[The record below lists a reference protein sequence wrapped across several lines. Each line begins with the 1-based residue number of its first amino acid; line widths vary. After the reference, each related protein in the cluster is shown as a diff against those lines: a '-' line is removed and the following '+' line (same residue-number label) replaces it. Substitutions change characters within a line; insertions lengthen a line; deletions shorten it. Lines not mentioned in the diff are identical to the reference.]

1 VASAAPDAAASATLQ
16 DVAQR
21 LAQGASVNQIVES
34 MVSQGFTQED
44 AAGIVGHVNVQFRQA
59 MAGSGLRRIRAGALW
74 AVGGTA
80 VTVLTYMQASAGG
93 TYFVAWGAVI
103 FGVYDMIRGLI
114 VWLKYRA

>member
-1 VASAAPDAAASATLQ
+1 MASAAPDAAASATLQ

-21 LAQGASVNQIVES
+21 LAKGETVSQIVES

-44 AAGIVGHVNVQFRQA
+44 AAGIVGHVNVEFRKA
-59 MAGSGLRRIRAGALW
+59 MASVGLRRIRAGALW

-80 VTVLTYMQASAGG
+80 VTVYTYMSATAGG
-93 TYFVAWGAVI
+93 SYVVAWGAVI